1 MKKFQIL
8 IIIFIILTLSGQ
20 AAGCA
25 CGYFKDK
32 SGLDGSNIDNTGD
45 IAATSSDTPGNG
57 DSQKDTGDGNDTIN
71 NPDTNSSDDLD
82 AGDSQNNANDT
93 SPDTID
99 STKDSDPGGGNDT
112 SSNQTPQKY
121 AIIASGAS
129 YDSQHY
135 TWFLNSTS
143 MAYKLLKNNG
153 YADENI
159 YYLFESAKESN
170 VDYEATIGNFKKV
183 IEELQGKAGKTD
195 TIVLFLIG
203 HGTYRGTNSYY
214 TLKGYNLSDVEMMSM
229 FKNVKRDKLIFV
241 FSPCNSGGFIDDLS
255 GRNTVVITST
265 RKDETNSAAFI
276 EPFLA
281 SFDGI
286 GDANSDG
293 KVSFAEAFNYAS
305 NNVSDQYINNNWG
318 TIAEHAQLDDNGDA
332 ISHEAPVP
340 SGGDGQLAEDIYLK

>member
-8 IIIFIILTLSGQ
+8 IIIFIILTLSGLMM
-20 AAGCA
+20 GCA
-25 CGYFKDK
+25 CGYFTDK
-32 SGLDGSNIDNTGD
+32 PGLDGSNINNTDD
-45 IAATSSDTPGNG
+45 IATTSSDGPGTG
-57 DSQKDTGDGNDTIN
+57 DSQKDTGDGNDIIN
-71 NPDTNSSDDLD
+71 NPDTNSSDDLETD
-82 AGDSQNNANDT
+82 DSQKDTGDSQNDT
-93 SPDTID
+93 D
-99 STKDSDPGGGNDT
+99 NT
-112 SSNQTPQKY
+112 SNGTGSNQTPQKY

-129 YDSQHY
+129 YNSQHY
-135 TWFLNSTS
+135 AWFLNSTS

-153 YADENI
+153 YAGENI
-159 YYLFESAKESN
+159 YYLFESDKEPN

-183 IEELQGKAGKTD
+183 IEELQEKAGKAD

-214 TLKGYNLSDVEMMSM
+214 TLNGYNLSDVEMASM
-229 FKNVKRDKLIFV
+229 FKNVKRDNLIFV
-241 FSPCNSGGFIDDLS
+241 FSPCNSGGFVDDLS
-255 GRNTVVITST
+255 GENTVVITST

-276 EPFLA
+276 EPFLV

-305 NNVSDQYINNNWG
+305 DNVSDQYINNNWG
-318 TIAEHAQLDDNGDA
+318 TITEHAQLDDNGDK